1 MMMVGWM
8 TYAQNDVVLMTKT
21 ALFINLGLCRHL
33 GVDMTQVNVRES
45 EKPYHTYK

>member
-21 ALFINLGLCRHL
+21 ELFINLGIWYPWNEKRTFL
-33 GVDMTQVNVRES
+33 GSYRSMEV
-45 EKPYHTYK
+45 K

>member
-21 ALFINLGLCRHL
+21 ELFINWVSGTLG
-33 GVDMTQVNVRES
+33 MKKEPFQVLIVVWKLS
-45 EKPYHTYK
+45 SCL